1 LLSFFKVFEEFN
13 KPGVRTVA
21 SFVGAGVK
29 KSVDCS
35 ESCRIGIRNAV
46 KNMQTRILSKLND
59 EILDVH
65 FTMASRVREIVKI
78 SNAAKYY

>member
-1 LLSFFKVFEEFN
+1 LLSIFIVYKEFK
-13 KPGVRTVA
+13 KPSVRTVA

-35 ESCRIGIRNAV
+35 ESRRIGIRNAV